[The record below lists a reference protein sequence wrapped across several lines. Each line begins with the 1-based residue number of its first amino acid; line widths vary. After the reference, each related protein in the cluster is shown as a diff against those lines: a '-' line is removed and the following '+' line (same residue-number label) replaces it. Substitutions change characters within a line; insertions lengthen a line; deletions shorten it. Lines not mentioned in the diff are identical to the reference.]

1 MELESSEIVD
11 LAEQINTAIDSVTN
25 VDQILASTS
34 ADLQRAEGLK
44 RRAEA
49 SLAQAQQTLD
59 QANSVTSNLA
69 DAVEAQNKVDL
80 AVQSAQG
87 DIDTARKDM
96 AQVQTKM
103 KHSMT
108 VLTT

>member
-11 LAEQINTAIDSVTN
+11 LAEQINSAIDSVTN

-34 ADLQRAEGLK
+34 ADLQRANELK
-44 RRAEA
+44 RRANYTQELAEEA
-49 SLAQAQQTLD
+49 LAQAEG
-59 QANSVTSNLA
+59 VTSNLA

-80 AVQSAQG
+80 AVQAALG

-96 AQVQTKM
+96 SQVGFF
-103 KHSMT
+103 
-108 VLTT
+108 

>member
-34 ADLQRAEGLK
+34 ADLQRAEELK
-44 RRAEA
+44 RRANA
-49 SLAQAQQTLD
+49 SQERAEQVLD
-59 QANSVTSNLA
+59 QATSVTSNLA

-80 AVQSAQG
+80 AVQAAQG

-96 AQVQTKM
+96 SQV
-103 KHSMT
+103 
-108 VLTT
+108 